1 MDTCPKST
9 PLARQPENAERRTRS
24 TIAQGR
30 LPNIERPMA
39 AGAMA
44 PGHQTSNVKH
54 QTSQT
59 VVEMLEFGCYSNANA

>member
-9 PLARQPENAERRTRS
+9 PLARQPENAERRT
-24 TIAQGR
+24 
-30 LPNIERPMA
+30 PNIERPMA